1 MCPDVFR
8 LVGVS
13 RKSKKQNVEVKHEF
27 KKKKLQQKRAGW
39 GERERNRACK
49 AAFGVSA
56 LWLSG
61 RVRDRCQ
68 QGCAAFCTR
77 YHRLSESARDWCQDA
92 RDACTRRCSFL
103 YPVAQHLPGTLS
115 YPCDMIHFKS
125 SLDYFNSAYNVNSMY
140 TQCNCCVNSCLL
152 LLSPSVLSNSLRP
165 HEL

>member
-27 KKKKLQQKRAGW
+27 KKKKKLQQKGAGW

-56 LWLSG
+56 LWLLG
-61 RVRDRCQ
+61 QVRDRCH
-68 QGCAAFCTR
+68 QGCTAFCTR
-77 YHRLSESARDWCQDA
+77 YHHLSESARDWFQDT
-92 RDACTRRCSFL
+92 RDACIHRCSFL

-115 YPCDMIHFKS
+115 YRCDMIHFKS
-125 SLDYFNSAYNVNSMY
+125 SLDYFNTAYNVNSMY
-140 TQCNCCVNSCLL
+140 IQCKLYV
-152 LLSPSVLSNSLRP
+152 
-165 HEL
+165 HTI